1 MKKLILLTA
10 VFLGL
15 NATAQVD
22 KNFDGTW
29 PTNGLYPA
37 NDPQGWMSTNV
48 LTNALASAS
57 NPTSVTQSTLNCNG
71 GFSMRVETRIFTL
84 GVLTG
89 LVPDTCGFAFTGTVQ
104 VGFTSSRLV
113 DGFPYNLRPASIPYC
128 YKAEPQPNDTCG
140 VGVLLWKWNGS
151 SRTVVGAGLNLYPTT
166 TSSMS
171 TATLNI
177 AYTNT
182 LTPDSMAIYVGSSYK
197 FPSNGTSI
205 RKGAKNGSVMY
216 VDNFNFPAPTTGLQ
230 NIAQNEVQL
239 AVYPNPVSSVLFV
252 KTDSDH
258 AKSMQIMDITGKVMD
273 SLNFDNRQIKLDVS
287 KYNTGIYFYKVIDS
301 QNNALKTGKFTVTH

>member
-1 MKKLILLTA
+1 MKKVILLA
-10 VFLGL
+10 AACLSL
-15 NATAQVD
+15 NTSAQID

-48 LTNALASAS
+48 LTNALASPN
-57 NPTSVTQSTLNCNG
+57 NPTSVVQSTLNCNG
-71 GFSMRVETRIFTL
+71 GFSMRVETKIFTL
-84 GVLTG
+84 GILAG

-113 DGFPYNLRPASIPYC
+113 DGFPYNLRPTSIPYC

-151 SRTVVGAGLNLYPTT
+151 SRTIVGAGLNLYPTA
-166 TSSMS
+166 TSSIS

-197 FPSNGTSI
+197 FPSNGTTI
-205 RKGAKNGSVMY
+205 RKGAKNGSVIY
-216 VDNFNFPAPTTGLQ
+216 VDNFNFPAPTTGIQ
-230 NIAQNEVQL
+230 SISRNDVQFN
-239 AVYPNPVSSVLFV
+239 VYPNPTSSVLFI
-252 KTDSDH
+252 KTDSNH
-258 AKSMQIMDITGKVMD
+258 AKGVQIFDITGKLLEAV
-273 SLNFDNRQIKLDVS
+273 SFDNRQIKQDIS
-287 KYNTGIYFYKVIDS
+287 KYNAGIYFYQITDEH
-301 QNNALKTGKFTVTH
+301 NNSLKAGKFTVTH